1 MGGEGRQQGGDG
13 SQADRQAADSDSAH
27 GWVNSGAGRL
37 GASRLGARQ
46 KNPAAAAASQAPG
59 QPAPRRGMDADGSM
73 DPHRHRERDS
83 RPPRREMQ
91 RDRELRVR
99 KSDPELSEFNRRFSG
114 FFTHAHTKER
124 SRKWRLGASTS
135 DGASAH
141 QRQTCSSLHCSRA
154 VTDNGG
160 PLLPCAGE
168 GVPVGYHRQRFIE
181 AGLMTEDGQK
191 TEYTLRM
198 EVVAANLG
206 LKDSIHIG
214 INVMLTSCTRWDSIM
229 VLVQVPQMPC
239 CRLLRALWYWLP
251 S

>member
-1 MGGEGRQQGGDG
+1 MATNAAHRPLLAGATDAASAAEAQVSQDDSDSSPPDSMRQQRSDRQAPMGEEGRQQGGDG

-59 QPAPRRGMDADGSM
+59 QPIPRRGMDADGSM

-83 RPPRREMQ
+83 RPPQREMQ

-124 SRKWRLGASTS
+124 SRKWCLGASTS

-141 QRQTCSSLHCSRA
+141 QRQTCSSLHCSR
-154 VTDNGG
+154 TQGG
-160 PLLPCAGE
+160 
-168 GVPVGYHRQRFIE
+168 H
-181 AGLMTEDGQK
+181 
-191 TEYTLRM
+191 
-198 EVVAANLG
+198 
-206 LKDSIHIG
+206 
-214 INVMLTSCTRWDSIM
+214 
-229 VLVQVPQMPC
+229 
-239 CRLLRALWYWLP
+239 
-251 S
+251 